1 MNKSLKLFICVS
13 AIIALL
19 ASCRPTKYIISVTGI
34 SLDKTALPM
43 AVGEEATITATIFP
57 ENATNKSLTWTSDNE
72 IVATVSSKGL
82 VKALKEGSANIKVT
96 TVDGRLTATCVVSVV
111 ERQELFGAVDL
122 GLSVKW
128 ANMNIGAE
136 NSWEHGDYF
145 AWGETSA
152 KDNYNWSSYS
162 LCDGTDKAMTKYC
175 TLSEYGTVDNRTTL
189 EPADDVAR
197 VKLGGNWRMPTE
209 AEMDELLNTD
219 NCTWTWTTDYI
230 GTNVCGYIVQSKK
243 SGYTDKSIFLSAAGF
258 REGTSYVN
266 EGMYGS
272 YWSSSLD
279 SNRPNRARVVNFFSD
294 RVSKTASLRQY
305 GQTVRA
311 VLE

>member
-1 MNKSLKLFICVS
+1 LTAYGYKHIIGTDEILRKPRSEKSVFCLIHAPNYFRGK
-13 AIIALL
+13 
-19 ASCRPTKYIISVTGI
+19 
-34 SLDKTALPM
+34 
-43 AVGEEATITATIFP
+43 EEATIFP

-96 TVDGRLTATCVVSVV
+96 TVNGRLTATCVVSVV

-128 ANMNIGAE
+128 ANMNIGAD
-136 NSWEHGDYF
+136 NSWKYGDYF

-162 LCDGTDKAMTKYC
+162 LCDGTDKTMTKYC
-175 TLSEYGTVDNRTTL
+175 TLSEYGTVDNKTTL

-209 AEMDELLNTD
+209 AEMDELVNTLRHKVVLPD
-219 NCTWTWTTDYI
+219 WRGPVSVITGKY
-230 GTNVCGYIVQSKK
+230 KK
-243 SGYTDKSIFLSAAGF
+243 SSFMYEAIVLFINRLFTFWTNLKFNFIFG
-258 REGTSYVN
+258 
-266 EGMYGS
+266 
-272 YWSSSLD
+272 
-279 SNRPNRARVVNFFSD
+279 
-294 RVSKTASLRQY
+294 
-305 GQTVRA
+305 
-311 VLE
+311 